1 MFEGYSSPHP
11 CQHLVLLFLFK
22 VSAGLHSL
30 LRLQRRIH
38 FSAFWAPQACPHS
51 LAQSPCVLSL
61 KLTPP
66 NWVVLMLP
74 LLCFYCLLFFFLI
87 LALLVDVKCWRG
99 TSPVALLFSNLSAEI
114 WSSWLIYFWTKF
126 CHSLGNIWPNG
137 ILFRSLSE
145 RISIG
150 YFHEAILDKLWWM

>member
-74 LLCFYCLLFFFLI
+74 LLCFYCLLFFFFECQLKKKGELRDSLVVQWLRLCTYAAGGTGSI
-87 LALLVDVKCWRG
+87 LGRG
-99 TSPVALLFSNLSAEI
+99 TEILHARWCSQKKKKIRPGSGGLLHRGVTSQYHIPL
-114 WSSWLIYFWTKF
+114 
-126 CHSLGNIWPNG
+126 
-137 ILFRSLSE
+137 
-145 RISIG
+145 
-150 YFHEAILDKLWWM
+150 

>member
-1 MFEGYSSPHP
+1 MHDYTFPPAMFEGYSSPHP

-74 LLCFYCLLFFFLI
+74 LLCFYCLLFFFFFWI
-87 LALLVDVKCWRG
+87 LALLGDVKCWRG

-114 WSSWLIYFWTKF
+114 GPPDWFTS
-126 CHSLGNIWPNG
+126 GPN
-137 ILFRSLSE
+137 S
-145 RISIG
+145 
-150 YFHEAILDKLWWM
+150 AIHLETFGLMASFSDLYQKGSQ